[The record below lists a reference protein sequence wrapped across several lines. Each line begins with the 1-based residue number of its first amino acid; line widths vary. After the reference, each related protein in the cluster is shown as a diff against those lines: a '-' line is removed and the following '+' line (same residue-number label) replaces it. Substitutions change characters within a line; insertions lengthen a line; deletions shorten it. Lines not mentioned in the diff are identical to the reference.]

1 MSAFMIRTA
10 VARAVAIVGAV
21 VVSALG
27 VPAVAHAHHQEFTP
41 LPVAYSLGENFSVP
55 CSGQLTGF
63 VHTPHDRPGQVTV
76 SVTWL
81 PFFTGPCHNAIS
93 VNYLSAAGSDGPG
106 SGNPSI
112 LLPFD
117 SRAFVPLTGE
127 VTFPMPSGGGSVVV
141 TPNAVSTTYLNPL
154 ANTVR
159 FTVA

>member
-1 MSAFMIRTA
+1 MIKTA
-10 VARAVAIVGAV
+10 VARLAAIAGAV
-21 VVSALG
+21 VVSAVG
-27 VPAVAHAHHQEFTP
+27 APALAHAHHQDVTP
-41 LPVAYSLGENFSVP
+41 LPVAYSLGVNFSVP

-63 VHTPHDRPGQVTV
+63 VHTPHDRPGMVTV

-81 PFFTGPCHNAIS
+81 PFFTTQCHNAIS
-93 VNYLSAAGSDGPG
+93 VNYLSASGSDGAG

-112 LLPFD
+112 LLPSD
-117 SRAFVPLTGE
+117 SRAFVPLTGQ

-141 TPNAVSTTYLNPL
+141 APNAVSTTYLNPL